1 MDLDLHH
8 PPCRGYRANQAF
20 YAYGR
25 MAHLL
30 LRAVQYRLLPKAA
43 RRHGIRPL
51 GECQEL
57 RVWATLG

>member
-43 RRHGIRPL
+43 SD
-51 GECQEL
+51 Q
-57 RVWATLG
+57 V